1 VNISGVSLAD
11 QFGTRTVTVGDV
23 KRICNP
29 ANVNNE
35 DPTAPNDPDHLVAY
49 DLSNINPP
57 FQTVPNQV
65 VSNEFGTITVD
76 VVMPQLLLLPS
87 AKSLSGPPP
96 PLGDDSFDHFL
107 CYQTRGGQTQVNN
120 VHIDDEFGTIIVDV
134 KQPVRLCVPV
144 DKNGEGIPDPTAYLM
159 CYQVRIDSSSAFT
172 PAGQVIV
179 NNQFGPDGFQ
189 SYKTTELC
197 IPSLLNP

>member
-1 VNISGVSLAD
+1 MSLAD
-11 QFGTRTVTVGDV
+11 EFGTRTVTVHEP

-35 DPTAPNDPDHLVAY
+35 DPSAPTDPEHLVAY

-57 FQTVPNQV
+57 FQTVRNQV
-65 VSNEFGTITVD
+65 VANEFGSITVD

-107 CYQTRGGQTQVNN
+107 CYQTKGGQTQVNN

-159 CYQVRIDSSSAFT
+159 CYQVKIDSSSGFT
-172 PAGQVIV
+172 PAGLVFV
-179 NNQFGPDGFQ
+179 DNQFGPESLQ
-189 SYKTTELC
+189 SSRTSELC